1 MVRPRK
7 RFAQHWLQSQ
17 TVLRQI
23 LVAAQLHSSDR
34 ILEIGPGQGVLT
46 QELLGQ
52 VQSVVAVEL
61 DRDLCQGLRRRFERD
76 ANFILV
82 EQDFLK
88 MNVAIDLSAP
98 LPNKVVAN
106 IPYNI
111 TSPILAQLLGTIDAP
126 AQPVYET
133 IVLMVQQEVAE
144 RLVASPGSKAFNGLS
159 VRSQYLAHCELI
171 CPVPFQAFK
180 PPPQV
185 DSAVVRLTPRP
196 YPQSAQNPQWLS
208 TLLKLGFASRR
219 KMLRNN
225 LKSLV
230 DLDPLSE
237 SLNQLGISV
246 QARAEELSVSQWVAL
261 SDALQSSDIRHK
273 VIKDKQAV
281 DKVEC

>member
-17 TVLRQI
+17 TVLRQV
-23 LVAAQLHSSDR
+23 LMAAELQSSDR

-46 QELLGQ
+46 RELLSQ

-61 DRDLCQGLRRRFERD
+61 DRDLCQGLRHRFQRD
-76 ANFILV
+76 TNFVLV

-88 MNVAIDLSAP
+88 MNVAVDLSSP

-133 IVLMVQQEVAE
+133 MVLMVQKEVAE
-144 RLVASPGSKAFNGLS
+144 RLVAAPGSKAFNGLS

-171 CPVPFQAFK
+171 CPVPAQAFK

-185 DSAVVRLTPRP
+185 DSAVIRLTPRP
-196 YPQSAQNPQWLS
+196 YPQPAQNPQWLS
-208 TLLKLGFASRR
+208 TLLKVSFASRR

-230 DLDPLSE
+230 DPDQLLE
-237 SLNQLGISV
+237 RLHQLGISG
-246 QARAEELSVSQWVAL
+246 QARAEELSVEQWVAL
-261 SDALQSSDIRHK
+261 SDALQPSEIRQK
-273 VIKDKQAV
+273 VKG
-281 DKVEC
+281 

>member
-46 QELLGQ
+46 QELLSQ

-126 AQPVYET
+126 AQPIYET

-171 CPVPFQAFK
+171 CPVPSQAFK

-196 YPQSAQNPQWLS
+196 YPQPAQNPQWLA
-208 TLLKLGFASRR
+208 TLLKVGFASRR

-225 LKSLV
+225 LKSWV